1 MHVNV
6 IDQCMLLI
14 LAITCHGPMRN
25 IGKGLY
31 WAKQYVM
38 ILTEQEQIYMIC
50 YESWPMAMLKDTC
63 IE

>member
-1 MHVNV
+1 
-6 IDQCMLLI
+6 MLMI
-14 LAITCHGPMRN
+14 LAITCHGPMLN
-25 IGKGLY
+25 IEKGLY